1 MLCIDTQT
9 SDHSNEDI
17 FFIHLCCI
25 SSLHCEHTIFKWKFQ
40 LGYTV
45 RTHIYICNSTIEY
58 LPWVCV
64 LSTTRYAA
72 DKLLNENLNNDC
84 SHFSKSNQIEWAN
97 ERTIY
102 SFACKNMHNTDRCRL
117 LVTILWVL
125 CVYIICKSNV
135 QIALV
140 ARVCVRR
147 LYTFVRKPTMG

>member
-1 MLCIDTQT
+1 MLCLDIQT
-9 SDHSNEDI
+9 PNHSNEDI
-17 FFIHLCCI
+17 LFIHLCCI
-25 SSLHCEHTIFKWKFQ
+25 SSLHFEHTIFNWSQ
-40 LGYTV
+40 QRGYTV
-45 RTHIYICNSTIEY
+45 HTHIYICNSTIEY
-58 LPWVCV
+58 LPWMCV

-125 CVYIICKSNV
+125 CECILFASRMCK
-135 QIALV
+135 LHW
-140 ARVCVRR
+140 
-147 LYTFVRKPTMG
+147 